1 MRKGAKGWVHENP
14 VSTCSVP
21 KGKPFGHSCYAYS
34 LQEIFEHLKLFEG
47 DTRTRAIIGTVAFAG
62 LREGELRS
70 LWGTDDTGTYLQ
82 IRRSVWRSIVKE
94 RCKNLESGCEIRPA
108 EVPIIAP
115 LRKMLDRVHHGSSW
129 LFPTSLGGPVD
140 LSNLADR
147 DIQPRLQESGLEWR
161 GWHAYRRGLATSLKE
176 PGIDDLVIQRIL
188 RHGDV
193 GTTQK
198 SYIKVR
204 NVKVEDAMRQ
214 LAQAFEA
221 CTGSVQF
228 REQSKLVN

>member
-1 MRKGAKGWVHENP
+1 MRKGLVHENP

-21 KGKPFGHSCYAYS
+21 KGKPFGRRCYAYS

-47 DTRTRAIIGTVAFAG
+47 DTRTRAIIGTLAFA
-62 LREGELRS
+62 EGELRG

-129 LFPTSLGGPVD
+129 LFPNSLGGPMD

-147 DIQPRLQESGLEWR
+147 VIQPTLQESGSKWH
-161 GWHAYRRGLATSLKE
+161 GWHAYRRGLATNLKE
-176 PGIDDLVIQRIL
+176 LGIDDLVIQRIL

-193 GTTQK
+193 GTTQN

-214 LAQAFEA
+214 LAEAFEA
-221 CTGSVQF
+221 CTALVQLPE
-228 REQSKLVN
+228 RPKLVN